1 MTVPYLKLTKKIGVG
16 IRKACRFY
24 ASGKNKN
31 ETDFFG
37 ISSREARCKKSYR
50 LLKFQILGKIKQ
62 A

>member
-31 ETDFFG
+31 ETDFGCFLERSEVEKI
-37 ISSREARCKKSYR
+37 ISFIEIPDFR
-50 LLKFQILGKIKQ
+50 
-62 A
+62 